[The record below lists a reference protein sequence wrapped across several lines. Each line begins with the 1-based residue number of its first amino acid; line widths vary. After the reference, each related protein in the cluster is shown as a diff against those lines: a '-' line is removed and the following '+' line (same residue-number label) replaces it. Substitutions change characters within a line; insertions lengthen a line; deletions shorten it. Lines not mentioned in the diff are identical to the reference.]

1 MRIDLWIHPAA
12 VLLAGA
18 VLLPLFRGRMRKT
31 FLLLV
36 PLAALAA
43 VVALQDGIHGSV
55 GFLEWEMT
63 FGRVDTLSRVF
74 AFIMALMG
82 CIGTLFALQVRNNVE
97 HVAAWTYVAGSLGVI
112 LAGDYLALFLF
123 WELMAFSS
131 VFLVWARKT
140 PASLGAGFR
149 YLLIHGLGGILL
161 LTGIVVHQQA
171 TGGNFTFV
179 QMDVTRLGGGGW
191 LILIGFLLNAAA
203 PPLHAWMPDAYGEG
217 TATGSVIMSAFTT
230 KTAVYALIRAFT
242 GLPLLLPLGVFM
254 VLFGVVYAMLQND
267 ARRLLAYHII
277 SQVGYM
283 VAGIG
288 IGTGLAVSG
297 ACAHAFVNVLYKSL
311 LFMGTG
317 SVLHMTGKSTFSEL
331 GGLYRKMPRTLLY
344 TVIGGLSISAF
355 PLFAGFV
362 TKGMVV
368 TSAFDEH
375 FLFYAFLLSLASA
388 GTFLSTT
395 LKLTYLTWF
404 GASRCSEETLE
415 KAGDPPLNMEAAMA
429 LTAFLCIL
437 VGCYYPILYK
447 MLPYPFIY
455 NPYSAYHLSE
465 TFQFM
470 FFTLVGFFVMLPMF
484 APKPYL
490 SLDCDWFYRVGT
502 KYLLRFLNFCF
513 SPKTGALDTEENHP
527 PEEAIDRLLD
537 YPSNFFRKT
546 MLMASFLTTG
556 FMPSL
561 ANVRGD
567 PRSWLRNAAFPVGL
581 SVFMAVFFLGIMS
594 VLFFL

>member
-1 MRIDLWIHPAA
+1 MTNDLWIHPSA
-12 VLLAGA
+12 LFLTGA
-18 VLLPLFRGRMRKT
+18 LLLPLFRGKARKA

-36 PLAALAA
+36 PLAAF
-43 VVALQDGIHGSV
+43 VVVITLQDGIHGSV
-55 GFLEWEMT
+55 NFLEWGMS
-63 FGRVDTLSRVF
+63 FGRVDALSRIF

-82 CIGTLFALQVRNNVE
+82 FIGTLFALQVRNNVE
-97 HVAAWTYVAGSLGVI
+97 HVAAWVYVAGSLGVI

-140 PASLGAGFR
+140 PASLAAGFR
-149 YLLIHGLGGILL
+149 YLLIHGLGGIIL
-161 LTGIVVHQQA
+161 LTGIVLHQQA
-171 TGGNFTFV
+171 AGGNFSFV
-179 QMDVTRLGGGGW
+179 PMDVTRLGAGGW

-217 TATGSVIMSAFTT
+217 TPSGSVVMSAFTT
-230 KTAVYALIRAFT
+230 KTAVYALIRGFT

-254 VLFGVVYAMLQND
+254 VLFGVIYAMLQND

-288 IGTGLAVSG
+288 IGSGLAVSG

-317 SVLHMTGKSTFSEL
+317 SILSMTGKSKFSEL
-331 GGLYRKMPRTLLY
+331 GGLYRKMPRTLVY
-344 TVIGGLSISAF
+344 TLIGGLSISAF

-362 TKGMVV
+362 TKAMIV
-368 TSAFDEH
+368 TAAFDKH
-375 FLFYAFLLSLASA
+375 FLFYAFLLSLASS

-395 LKLTYLTWF
+395 LKLTYLIWF
-404 GASRCSEETLE
+404 GDSRCSEKTLE
-415 KAGDPPLNMEAAMA
+415 KAADPPGNMEAAMA
-429 LTAFLCIL
+429 LTAFLCIF
-437 VGCYYPILYK
+437 VGCYYPFLYN
-447 MLPYPFIY
+447 MLPYPFTY

-470 FFTLVGFFVMLPMF
+470 FFTVVGFFLMLPMF

-490 SLDCDWFYRVGT
+490 SLDWDWFYRIGAR
-502 KYLLRFLNFCF
+502 YFLRFMNFCF
-513 SPKTGALDTEENHP
+513 SRKETAGQAPRPSLEET
-527 PEEAIDRLLD
+527 IDRLLD
-537 YPSNFFRKT
+537 YPGDFFRKA
-546 MLMASFLTTG
+546 MLMASFLATG

-561 ANVRGD
+561 ANVRED

-581 SVFMAVFFLGIMS
+581 SVFMAVFFLAVMS
-594 VLFFL
+594 ILFFL